1 MHVIFRTLLILLK
14 ARRRRRVSPWQSTE
28 ITLRALPT
36 DVDLL
41 MHINNGQYFSL
52 FDLGRYDLMVR
63 SGLWKR
69 ARQRGWHPVVQA
81 EQITFRKSVT
91 FWTKFQIYTKL
102 IGVDDRCFY
111 IEHRVVVD
119 GEIYVRGYVAGRLVG
134 DNGPVPVEEILQ
146 MAAETGHPVPAEF
159 EVGEDL
165 RNWRRQFALPASR
178 KPAPHVESPF
188 GSP

>member
-14 ARRRRRVSPWQSTE
+14 ARRRRRVSLWESSE

-36 DVDLL
+36 DVDVL

-52 FDLGRYDLMVR
+52 FDLGRYDLMAR
-63 SGLWKR
+63 SGFWK
-69 ARQRGWHPVVQA
+69 ATRQAGWHPVVQA

-91 FWTKFQIYTKL
+91 FWTKFQIHTKL

-119 GEIYVRGYVAGRLVG
+119 GEIYVRAYVAGRLIG
-134 DNGPVPVEEILQ
+134 PNGPVTIDEILQ
-146 MAAETGHPVPAEF
+146 LAAEIGHPAPADF
-159 EVGEDL
+159 EVSEEL
-165 RNWRRQFALPASR
+165 KTWRAQSALPGTR
-178 KPAPHVESPF
+178 RPAPHSGF
-188 GSP
+188 